1 MNWQRKESDYFVYM
15 LAFED
20 VTTLYIVK
28 RINALSL
35 SLSLSLNLS
44 LSLSLSLLF
53 LLILLCPLLYY
64 NFILFTSHSFSDN
77 VHLNI

>member
-1 MNWQRKESDYFVYM
+1 MNWQRKGSDYFVYM

-35 SLSLSLNLS
+35 SLSLSLSAIPTNS
-44 LSLSLSLLF
+44 FMSIT
-53 LLILLCPLLYY
+53 IL
-64 NFILFTSHSFSDN
+64 
-77 VHLNI
+77 

>member
-28 RINALSL
+28 RINALA
-35 SLSLSLNLS
+35 LS

-77 VHLNI
+77 VHLKGDDNI